1 MPRSRTEMT
10 SNIEQQ
16 DHRSRRSEMKEKKEK
31 TRRGEGE
38 KMRKTKHS
46 SHGKRQDH
54 RSRSQSEA
62 KKRQKSMGDIEVAVK
77 TSKVDSDSYDSVDH
91 VSPNEKTY
99 VTEAELREAK
109 VELLKIKARQ
119 TREEE
124 KRRKVEASSRSKE
137 LLRMKTEIAQRKI
150 NLEKTQ
156 EEIRAAELAERQKEK
171 AFHKKEE
178 KEEEKE
184 TEKLKPKLKGAQES
198 LDEIMKN
205 WSCHW
210 FKKGCRHAES
220 CKYVHSSWRV
230 QAQDLV
236 APSTKTTVVK
246 PPWRK

>member
-1 MPRSRTEMT
+1 MPRSKTEMT
-10 SNIEQQ
+10 SNIEQPDQ
-16 DHRSRRSEMKEKKEK
+16 RPRRSEMKERREK
-31 TRRGEGE
+31 TRRGEAE
-38 KMRKTKHS
+38 KTRKTKHS
-46 SHGKRQDH
+46 SHAKQQDH

-99 VTEAELREAK
+99 ATEAELREAK
-109 VELLKIKARQ
+109 VELFKIKARQ

-124 KRRKVEASSRSKE
+124 KRRKVEASSQSKE

-156 EEIRAAELAERQKEK
+156 EENRAAELAERQKEK
-171 AFHKKEE
+171 ASHKKEE
-178 KEEEKE
+178 KEKESEE
-184 TEKLKPKLKGAQES
+184 LSPKPKGAQES
-198 LDEIMKN
+198 LDKIMKN
-205 WSCHW
+205 WLCHW

-220 CKYVHSSWRV
+220 CKFVHSSWRV

-236 APSTKTTVVK
+236 APSTNTMVVK